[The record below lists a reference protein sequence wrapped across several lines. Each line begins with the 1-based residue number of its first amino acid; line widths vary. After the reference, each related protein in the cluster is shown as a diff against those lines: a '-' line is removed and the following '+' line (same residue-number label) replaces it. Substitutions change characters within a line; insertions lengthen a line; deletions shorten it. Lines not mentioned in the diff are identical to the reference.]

1 MNAARTLLGV
11 LLIGLGLLV
20 VVGNVGPVDAGD
32 VVRRGWPVLV
42 IALGALQLWSDGR
55 VTAAGLGIVLVGVA
69 LLGATT
75 GLLGG
80 AADAIG
86 PLVLVGVGIWVA
98 LGLRRRGEPITAG
111 ERARALA
118 AFGVRRVRSTSE
130 RFAGGWA
137 ASFFGQLD
145 LDLTRATPAP
155 GGIDLS
161 VTAVLG
167 GADVVIPEGWAV
179 RIRGLPLFG
188 TWDDTTSHVPP
199 GDGVPELR
207 MNAVAAFGGIE
218 VRHRDRW
225 A

>member
-1 MNAARTLLGV
+1 MNAGRLLLGG
-11 LLIGLGLLV
+11 LLIGLGLAV
-20 VVGNVGPVDAGD
+20 MVGGGGD
-32 VVRRGWPVLV
+32 LLRQGWPVLV
-42 IALGALQLWSDGR
+42 IGLGALQLWSDGR
-55 VTAAGLGIVLVGVA
+55 VTPAGLGIVLVGIL

-75 GLLGG
+75 GALG
-80 AADAIG
+80 DASRAVG
-86 PLVLVGVGIWVA
+86 PLVVLGIGIWVA

-111 ERARALA
+111 DRARALA
-118 AFGVRRVRSTSE
+118 AFGVRRVRSTSS

-145 LDLTRATPAP
+145 LDLTAATPAP
-155 GGIDLS
+155 EGMELS

-167 GADVVIPEGWAV
+167 GADVVIPDGWAV

-188 TWDDTTSHVPP
+188 TWDDTTGHVPP

-207 MNAVAAFGGIE
+207 LNAVAAFGGIE

>member
-1 MNAARTLLGV
+1 MNAGRLLLGA
-11 LLIGLGLLV
+11 LLIGAGILV
-20 VVGNVGPVDAGD
+20 LVGGGGGD
-32 VVRRGWPVLV
+32 LVRSGWPVLV
-42 IALGALQLWSDGR
+42 VGLGVLQLRSDGR
-55 VTAAGLGIVLVGVA
+55 VTAAGVGIMLVGVA

-75 GLLGG
+75 GLLG
-80 AADAIG
+80 DASRAVA
-86 PLVLVGVGIWVA
+86 PLVVVGVGIWVA

-111 ERARALA
+111 DRARALA

-130 RFAGGWA
+130 RFGGGWA

-145 LDLTRATPAP
+145 LDLTAATLTP
-155 GGIDLS
+155 GGADLS

-188 TWDDTTSHVPP
+188 TWDDTTGHVPA

-207 MNAVAAFGGIE
+207 LNAVAAFGGIE
-218 VRHRDRW
+218 VRHRERW
-225 A
+225 S